1 MPDDSIK
8 GSIRTMMSRSF
19 NGRALGDDDDIF
31 ALGFGNSL
39 FAIQLVAFIERE
51 FNIEIDG
58 SDLDMANFKSI
69 DAIAK
74 LVQSKLDSGA

>member
-1 MPDDSIK
+1 
-8 GSIRTMMSRSF
+8 MMSRSF

-31 ALGFGNSL
+31 SLGFGNSL
-39 FAIQLVAFIERE
+39 FAIQLVAFVERE

-69 DAIAK
+69 NAIAK
-74 LVQSKLDSGA
+74 LVRSKLDPGA